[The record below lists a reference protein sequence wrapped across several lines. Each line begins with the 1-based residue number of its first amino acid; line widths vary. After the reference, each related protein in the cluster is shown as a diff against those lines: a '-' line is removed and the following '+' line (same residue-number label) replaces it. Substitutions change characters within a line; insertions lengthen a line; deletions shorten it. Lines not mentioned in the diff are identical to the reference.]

1 MPRPRSV
8 ALIHLAADLLGAAG
22 SGPHVRVIIAARFD
36 VHRDAKP
43 VSASGLCTQNPPRSP
58 ARRKTRDRPRPA
70 DQRFLALQSSLAQ
83 TRHFGREALVASGR
97 SGLGRPPPGAPLR
110 RQPLPAPGSRRQS
123 LALLVGPAT
132 PPLGAGDHLNS
143 RHRTASNTGAS
154 TVA

>member
-1 MPRPRSV
+1 RPLSPLRMPAPPTPSQPRTP
-8 ALIHLAADLLGAAG
+8 DGTG
-22 SGPHVRVIIAARFD
+22 TIAAP
-36 VHRDAKP
+36 APLQPPQPAQPGSKP

-58 ARRKTRDRPRPA
+58 ARRNTRDRPRPA

-123 LALLVGPAT
+123 LASA
-132 PPLGAGDHLNS
+132 
-143 RHRTASNTGAS
+143 RR
-154 TVA
+154 